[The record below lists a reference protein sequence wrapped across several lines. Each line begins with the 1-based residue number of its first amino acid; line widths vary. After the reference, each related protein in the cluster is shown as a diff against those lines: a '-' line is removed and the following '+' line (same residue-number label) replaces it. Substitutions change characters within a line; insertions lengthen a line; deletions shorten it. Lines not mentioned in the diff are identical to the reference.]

1 MVLNNIAG
9 RRVHL
14 SARIHVVKDQKDAV
28 ENEIVRYEN
37 TVLDSFIP
45 YFRMY
50 FAKHETMHPV
60 EIKK

>member
-1 MVLNNIAG
+1 M
-9 RRVHL
+9 HL

>member
-1 MVLNNIAG
+1 M
-9 RRVHL
+9 
-14 SARIHVVKDQKDAV
+14 SARIHVVKDQKYAV

-37 TVLDSFIP
+37 TVLDNFIP

-50 FAKHETMHPV
+50 FAKHETMYPV